1 MRLFRLIPSLK
12 RIRLEQIWDE
22 CNGLLVQRISWAII
36 AAVALLDWWT
46 KPYVSLGFL
55 YLFPIM
61 FVAAFIPRW
70 VVVLLATGCAI
81 LAEAFSALDPS
92 LVRLGF
98 ETLALAGCGLFVA
111 ELVRNRRLT
120 QEGEARLRA
129 LVETSPAA
137 IVTVDEYGFI
147 ELANR
152 SAIDLMAPRDGQLRG
167 APIAA
172 FLPDVHHA
180 LRWDA
185 RRPKGA
191 GSSDDTPQFR
201 TSMQCHGHR
210 GNEESF
216 TADVWFS
223 TYKVGQRMK
232 LAAIVADIAEETP
245 AAAFVSAPASER
257 QPVALNTRE
266 LGVLRLLVQGLA
278 NKEIA
283 ARMEL
288 SEGTIK
294 NTLQQLFAR
303 TNVRTRAQLVRI
315 AFEHYRDEL
324 VPVSAAP
331 TRGLGPDGRRMLAHR
346 YGPRRSD
353 SPAAWSGQPA

>member
-1 MRLFRLIPSLK
+1 
-12 RIRLEQIWDE
+12 
-22 CNGLLVQRISWAII
+22 
-36 AAVALLDWWT
+36 
-46 KPYVSLGFL
+46 
-55 YLFPIM
+55 
-61 FVAAFIPRW
+61 

-81 LAEAFSALDPS
+81 LAEVFSSLDPS

-120 QEGEARLRA
+120 QEGEARLKA

-137 IVTVDEYGFI
+137 IMTVDEYGFI
-147 ELANR
+147 ELANQ
-152 SAIDLMAPRDGQLRG
+152 SAIDLMAPRDGQLTG

-180 LRWDA
+180 SRGKA
-185 RRPKGA
+185 HRPKGA
-191 GSSDDTPQFR
+191 DSSDDTPQFR

-232 LAAIVADIAEETP
+232 LAAIVADIAEEAP
-245 AAAFVSAPASER
+245 ATTSAFAAASER
-257 QPVALNTRE
+257 EPVALNSRE

-294 NTLQQLFAR
+294 NTLQQLFAK

-315 AFEHYRDEL
+315 AFEHYREEL
-324 VPVSAAP
+324 VPTPAAP
-331 TRGLGPDGRRMLAHR
+331 SRGLGPAARKMLAHR

-353 SPAAWSGQPA
+353 SPPAWSGQPA